1 MAEATADP
9 AVLEVVEEPVVA
21 EVVEEP
27 SRTRSPRSR
36 PAAPSVDEGAP
47 MAAFEPEPEAGEEPA
62 AVEEP
67 AAEDAGE
74 PQAAAAPDEQQ

>member
-1 MAEATADP
+1 MAE
-9 AVLEVVEEPVVA
+9 VA
-21 EVVEEP
+21 EVAEE
-27 SRTRSPRSR
+27 

-62 AVEEP
+62 AEEP